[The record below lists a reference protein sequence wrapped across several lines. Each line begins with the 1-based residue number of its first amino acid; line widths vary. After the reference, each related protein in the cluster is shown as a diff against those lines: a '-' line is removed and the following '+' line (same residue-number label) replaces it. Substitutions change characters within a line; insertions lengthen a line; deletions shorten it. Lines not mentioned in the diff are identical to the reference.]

1 MQMSHQKSSVYG
13 TVSGSRR
20 SLRKGVGSLALLCAA
35 WMAGAEPG
43 LAQEAPL
50 DVRRTQT
57 SSELER
63 ISGEMSL
70 SQEKLVKLDN
80 EIGALKKDQAT
91 ITAALIQSAKTEKK
105 LAGDIGD
112 IGEKLTSLREEEDG
126 IKLSL
131 ANRRGVLAEVLA
143 ALQRMG
149 LNPPPAILVRPD
161 DALASVRSAVLLG
174 AVVPEMRQQTE
185 ELMDDLKEM
194 NRVTASIGQEQAQLA
209 STRQAQIE
217 EQKRLSLLL
226 EEKKKLH
233 AQSEGALA
241 SEQAHA
247 EQLAQKATSLKEL
260 IASLD
265 SQMQGVRQAAEAA
278 RAAEDKRLA
287 DGQERAQSGDSD
299 ASRLTAS
306 ADFATLRGQLIQP
319 ATGSLIRRFGD
330 KDDITGTSMGEMLG
344 TAVNA
349 TITSPSDGVV
359 LYAGPFRSYGQLLI
373 LDAGGGYHIVL
384 AGMKRIDVSQGQFVL
399 AGEPVGA
406 MGESLLARAASIG
419 NNGDG
424 DNSAPML
431 YIEFRKDGK
440 PVDPAPWWTVRL
452 SGRTQ
457 NDT

>member
-1 MQMSHQKSSVYG
+1 M
-13 TVSGSRR
+13 
-20 SLRKGVGSLALLCAA
+20 AILCAG
-35 WMAGAEPG
+35 WMAIGLPVPG
-43 LAQEAPL
+43 QAQDAPL
-50 DVRRTQT
+50 QMQRSQT
-57 SSELER
+57 SEELER
-63 ISGEMSL
+63 ITGEISL
-70 SQEKLVKLDN
+70 SQEKLAKLDD
-80 EIGALKKDQAT
+80 EIGALKKDQVT

-105 LAGDIGD
+105 LTQDIED
-112 IGEKLTSLREEEDG
+112 IGEKLMSLREQEDG

-131 ANRRGVLAEVLA
+131 KARRGVLAEVLA

-185 ELMDDLKEM
+185 ELMGDLKEM
-194 NRVTASIGQEQAQLA
+194 SRVTASIAKEQARLTD
-209 STRQAQIE
+209 TRKAQVE
-217 EQKRLSLLL
+217 EQRRLSLLL

-233 AQSEGALA
+233 AQSEEQLA
-241 SEQAHA
+241 A
-247 EQLAQKATSLKEL
+247 ERKRTEELAQKATNLKEL

-265 SQMQGVRQAAEAA
+265 SQMAAVREAAEAA
-278 RAAEDKRLA
+278 RLAEQKRLA
-287 DGQERAQSGDSD
+287 EGQERAESRDPD
-299 ASRLTAS
+299 ANHLTAQ
-306 ADFATLRGQLIQP
+306 ADFASLRGRLMLP
-319 ATGSLIRRFGD
+319 AAGRISRRYGD
-330 KDDITGTSMGEMLG
+330 KDEITGSSMGEMLE
-344 TAVNA
+344 TAANA

-359 LYAGPFRSYGQLLI
+359 LYAGAFRSYGQLLI

-384 AGMKRIDVSQGQFVL
+384 AGMQRIDVSQGQFVL

-406 MGESLLARAASIG
+406 MGEKLLASAASMDMG
-419 NNGDG
+419 NG
-424 DNSAPML
+424 APML

>member
-1 MQMSHQKSSVYG
+1 MAA
-13 TVSGSRR
+13 T
-20 SLRKGVGSLALLCAA
+20 AFLCAA
-35 WMAGAEPG
+35 WVAGLGPG
-43 LAQEAPL
+43 QAQEAPL
-50 DVRRTQT
+50 ETRRIET
-57 SSELER
+57 SSELDR
-63 ISGEMSL
+63 VASEMSL
-70 SQEKLVKLDN
+70 SQEKLARLDQ

-105 LAGDIGD
+105 LAKDIAE
-112 IGEKLTSLREEEDG
+112 IGEKLTSLREQEDG
-126 IKLSL
+126 IRLSL
-131 ANRRGVLAEVLA
+131 RTRRGVLAEVLA

-149 LNPPPAILVRPD
+149 LSPPPAILVRPD

-185 ELMDDLKEM
+185 ELMADLKEM
-194 NRVTASIGQEQAQLA
+194 SRITASIRQEQARLA
-209 STRQAQIE
+209 GTRETQVE

-226 EEKKKLH
+226 GEKQKLH
-233 AQSEGALA
+233 AQSEDQLA
-241 SEQAHA
+241 VESLHA
-247 EQLAQKATSLKEL
+247 EELARKATSLKEL
-260 IASLD
+260 IAALD

-278 RAAEDKRLA
+278 RLAEEKRLA
-287 DGQERAQSGDSD
+287 EGQERAESRDPD
-299 ASRLTAS
+299 TSRLTAQT
-306 ADFATLRGQLIQP
+306 DFASLRGQLVQP
-319 ATGSLIRRFGD
+319 AAGRLSRRFGD
-330 KDDITGTSMGEMLG
+330 KDDISGTSMGEMLG
-344 TAVNA
+344 TAANA

-406 MGESLLARAASIG
+406 MGEKLLASAASMSG
-419 NNGDG
+419 KNGSG
-424 DNSAPML
+424 DNGAPML

-452 SGRTQ
+452 SGRTE